1 MISGLIKVNA
11 WVNQWEM
18 NVNLGLNKK
27 GQEVIFSL
35 NNNSVNNNSVKQAQF
50 QKHLGQS
57 IDFRKHLQNCLPR

>member
-1 MISGLIKVNA
+1 MISDLIKVNA

-27 GQEVIFSL
+27 VQEVIFSL
-35 NNNSVNNNSVKQAQF
+35 NNNSVKQAQF